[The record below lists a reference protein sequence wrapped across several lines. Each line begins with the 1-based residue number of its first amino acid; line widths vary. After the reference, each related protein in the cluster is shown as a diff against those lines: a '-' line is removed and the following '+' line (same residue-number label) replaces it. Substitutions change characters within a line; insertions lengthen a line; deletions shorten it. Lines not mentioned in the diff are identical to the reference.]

1 MFKCTHDFVGILDV
15 GRDDDV
21 AVVDGEPPAPD
32 GDPANVRDLEF
43 ARKRQED
50 VFVPHLLQARRVVLL
65 KYTHPTF

>member
-1 MFKCTHDFVGILDV
+1 MFKCTHYFVGILDV

-32 GDPANVRDLEF
+32 GDPANVRDFEF

-50 VFVPHLLQARRVVLL
+50 VFVSHLL
-65 KYTHPTF
+65 